1 MQDRILSY
9 INDDLLMDQ
18 DARVG
23 PEDELLLDNL
33 LDSMDVVRLVTFI
46 DVELGLEVP
55 PEDITID
62 NFRTAGA
69 IAGYLVQLK
78 GDQGAA

>member
-9 INDDLLMDQ
+9 INDDLLMDH
-18 DARVG
+18 DAHVG

-69 IAGYLVQLK
+69 IAGYLAQLK